1 MEFQLSQAIG
11 SVKMAIIGTAEKA
24 ERRRLNMYRGQI
36 QCKPKCTGCCSRM
49 LPITI
54 AEALVM
60 HEYLLKKKQWL
71 EVREKAREQA
81 KIAKNASMV
90 TWTKMNIKCP
100 VLSEEGLCKAYMVR
114 PPLCSTHFVKSDPRA
129 CDPWATGN
137 YKYDPV
143 QMNDLH
149 DLFVKKT
156 KSVVDNYGI
165 FNLKLPIPVAL
176 LLAERIQV
184 QSDMDLQKTV
194 SLLFN
199 ELK

>member
-11 SVKMAIIGTAEKA
+11 SVKMAMIETAEKA
-24 ERRRLNMYRGQI
+24 EKRRLNMYKEQI
-36 QCKPKCTGCCSRM
+36 QCKPKCTACCSRM

-60 HEYLLKKKQWL
+60 HEYLLKKKQWI
-71 EVREKAREQA
+71 EVREKAKEQA
-81 KIAKNASMV
+81 KMAKNANMV

-100 VLSEEGLCKAYMVR
+100 VLSEEGLCRAHLVR
-114 PPLCSTHFVKSDPRA
+114 PALCSVHFVKSDPRA
-129 CDPWATGN
+129 CDPWATSN
-137 YKYDPV
+137 YRYNPV
-143 QMNDLH
+143 DMNDLN
-149 DLFVKKT
+149 DSFMKRV
-156 KSVVDNYGI
+156 SSIIDSYGI
-165 FNLKLPIPVAL
+165 FNLKMPIPVAL

-199 ELK
+199 ELR